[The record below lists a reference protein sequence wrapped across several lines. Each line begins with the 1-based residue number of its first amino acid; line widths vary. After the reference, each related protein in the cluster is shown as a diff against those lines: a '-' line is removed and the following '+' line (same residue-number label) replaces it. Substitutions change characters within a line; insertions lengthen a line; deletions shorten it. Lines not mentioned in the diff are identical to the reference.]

1 MLMLK
6 DYRKLAYDFEVFSK
20 AGWWMLTV
28 KDIDSGERT
37 VIVDDKKK
45 LKDYKLLL
53 IDLNINHL
61 KHHLLCLNFVK

>member
-45 LKDYKLLL
+45 LKDFYKQHKDD
-53 IDLNINHL
+53 IWVGFNSDPKTN
-61 KHHLLCLNFVK
+61 